1 MTRFRLDMAQAVR
14 DLLIHLPP
22 SLKRKVK
29 AAFHSLAENPYQAKA
44 LKDDLVRLRSFRVAR
59 SWIIFQVKASTVA
72 IVAFGPRKDI
82 CHRVATELRSAH
94 RPSGKKTDWSSW

>member
-1 MTRFRLDMAQAVR
+1 MTRFRLNMAQAVR

-29 AAFHSLAENPYQAKA
+29 AALHSLAENPYQAKA
-44 LKDDLVRLRSFRVAR
+44 LKDDLVGLRSYRLAR
-59 SWIIFQVKASTVA
+59 SRIILQIKPPTVE

-82 CHRVATELRSAH
+82 YQRVATELRSAL
-94 RPSGKKTDWSSW
+94 RSSEKKTNS